1 MWPLSVHDH
10 ALHLS
15 DAGEGDISAGPPV
28 LDHPGDRTE
37 NICFSSRSGGLQLI
51 SNLALRLISYLKKIN
66 MLFKFISISLCLT

>member
-15 DAGEGDISAGPPV
+15 DGGQGDISAGPPV

-37 NICFSSRSGGLQLI
+37 NICFSSRSGGSQLI
-51 SNLALRLISYLKKIN
+51 SNLALRLISY
-66 MLFKFISISLCLT
+66 